1 MGTSEALKLK
11 LHSKINQFEIR
22 LLNPWTDQVMI
33 TMFLFRIEFF
43 AKSYSI
49 TNWFV
54 QGCSWYFQMK
64 LELFLSVRQIV
75 SQGGR
80 EWEEMFACHW
90 VTWTWFEGCQNRNET
105 FRFIMHTDLSF
116 LTGPASHLWVCSF
129 LLLCLQVALKRDPQQ
144 LFVARILR
152 NEIIIQQI
160 QIF

>member
-75 SQGGR
+75 SQGGAGVGGNVR
-80 EWEEMFACHW
+80 LSL
-90 VTWTWFEGCQNRNET
+90 G
-105 FRFIMHTDLSF
+105 DLDLVRRLPKS
-116 LTGPASHLWVCSF
+116 
-129 LLLCLQVALKRDPQQ
+129 
-144 LFVARILR
+144 
-152 NEIIIQQI
+152 
-160 QIF
+160 